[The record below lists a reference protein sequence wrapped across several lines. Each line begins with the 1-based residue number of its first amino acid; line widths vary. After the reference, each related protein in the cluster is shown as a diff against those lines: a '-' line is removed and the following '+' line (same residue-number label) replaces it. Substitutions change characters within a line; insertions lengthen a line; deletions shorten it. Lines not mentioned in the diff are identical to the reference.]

1 MSMTI
6 PQRILVAPSGFKE
19 SLSAAEVTEAISA
32 GIRGVIPGV
41 SISTMPLC
49 DGGEGTAAALAEAT
63 GGHLVPARV
72 TGPVGA
78 AVDSHFAMLGGQ
90 PTRTAV
96 VEMAAAAGLR
106 LVPRDLR
113 DPGRTTTRGVGEL
126 IAAALDAGATRII
139 VGCGDS
145 GTCDGGSG
153 ALRALGARILDED
166 DNEIPDGGDV
176 LGRVHR
182 IDLSGLHPAVASARI
197 ELALNPHNVL
207 CGPRGVAQVFGP
219 QKGADAEQVEVL
231 SSALTH
237 WADRLAELNVA
248 TIDLRHAPGT
258 GASGGLGAGL
268 AAIGARLIPRFE
280 LLLDSGLAG
289 IDLDRHIAEAD
300 LVVTAEGAIDFQ
312 TPRGKIPAEVA
323 GRAQRAGVPV
333 LALAGSIGR
342 DSGDVHAAGID
353 AIAGIIPI
361 PMELDEAVARGA
373 DLLREAT
380 ERTFRCILLGSA
392 IASRGVAAP
401 VRAA

>member
-19 SLSAAEVTEAISA
+19 SLDATEVAEAITA

-41 SISTMPLC
+41 NVTSMPLC
-49 DGGEGTAAALAEAT
+49 DGGEGTAAALASAT
-63 GGHLVPARV
+63 GGQLVPARV

-78 AVDSHFAMLGGQ
+78 PVDSHFALLGGQ
-90 PTRTAV
+90 PEPTAV

-106 LVPRDLR
+106 LVPGDLR

-126 IAAALDAGATRII
+126 IAAALDSGATRIV

-153 ALRALGARILDED
+153 ALRALGARLLDED
-166 DNEIPDGGDV
+166 GNQVPEGGAQ
-176 LGRVHR
+176 LGRVAR
-182 IDLSGLHPAVASARI
+182 IDASGLHRGLASARV

-219 QKGADAEQVEVL
+219 QKGADAAQVQLL
-231 SSALTH
+231 SSALDH
-237 WADRLAELNVA
+237 WADRLAELRGGGP
-248 TIDLRHAPGT
+248 DLRLGAGT
-258 GASGGLGAGL
+258 GASGGLGAGM
-268 AAIGARLIPRFE
+268 AAIGADLISRFD

-289 IDLDRHIAEAD
+289 VDLDRQIAESD

-323 GRAQRAGVPV
+323 RRAQKVGVPV

-342 DSGDVHAAGID
+342 NSGDVHAAGID

-361 PMELDEAVARGA
+361 PMDLDEAVARGA

-392 IASRGVAAP
+392 IASRGVGAP
-401 VRAA
+401 ARAA